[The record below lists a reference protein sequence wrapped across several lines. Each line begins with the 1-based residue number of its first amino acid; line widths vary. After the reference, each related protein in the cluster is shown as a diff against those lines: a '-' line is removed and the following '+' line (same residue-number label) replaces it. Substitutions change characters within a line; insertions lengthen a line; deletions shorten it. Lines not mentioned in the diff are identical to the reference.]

1 MENIKTQGISLPK
14 LGLGTFR
21 MQGDACRAA
30 VESALELGYR
40 HLDTAEMYGNEEAI
54 GAALAASKVARK
66 DLHVTTKVWNENL
79 APDAIRRAFDASLKK
94 LRLDHVDL
102 YLVHWPARN
111 MNLPAMF
118 ETLMKLKEEGRT
130 RAIGV
135 ANFNIALLKTV
146 VEEIKAPIACN
157 QVEYHVMLDQT
168 PLRNYLTAK
177 SIPLVAYCPLAQG
190 RVASDEALA
199 AIGRKHNAS
208 AAQVAL
214 KWLLDQDGVAAIPK
228 ASRAESQ
235 QANLD
240 ALKVQLDD
248 ADRKAIAALPKDKR
262 CVNPGLRRR
271 GIDGDSRLFRPPEL
285 KVFATHAAV
294 VQSILGRIQGRS
306 RKCVK
311 PLSFP
316 MLARDWQSPAVAG
329 SILPLRCRW
338 RPTPSSTPSSAP
350 ASPRTMSK
358 TAISAIA
365 RMARRISAV
374 RPRCWPACRSRPPA
388 FPSTASARRACRP
401 SRWPP
406 TRSARTAPIASS
418 PAASKASRSPAAA
431 RPRN

>member
-1 MENIKTQGISLPK
+1 MEHLQTQNLQAGGISLPR

-21 MQGDACRAA
+21 MQGDTCRTA
-30 VESALELGYR
+30 VESALGLGYR
-40 HLDTAEMYGNEEAI
+40 HLDTAEMYGNEEPI
-54 GAALAASKVARK
+54 GAAIAASGVARK

-102 YLVHWPARN
+102 YLVHWPAPR

-118 ETLMKLKEEGRT
+118 EALMKLKEAGRT

-146 VEEIKAPIACN
+146 VEDIGAPIACN

-168 PLRNYLTAK
+168 RLRQFLNEK

-190 RVASDEALA
+190 RVASDPTLA
-199 AIGRKHNAS
+199 AIGRKHDAT

-248 ADRKAIAALPKDKR
+248 ADRKAIAALPNDRR
-262 CVNPGLRRR
+262 CVNPG
-271 GIDGDSRLFRPPEL
+271 
-285 KVFATHAAV
+285 FAPV
-294 VQSILGRIQGRS
+294 W
-306 RKCVK
+306 
-311 PLSFP
+311 
-316 MLARDWQSPAVAG
+316 D
-329 SILPLRCRW
+329 
-338 RPTPSSTPSSAP
+338 
-350 ASPRTMSK
+350 
-358 TAISAIA
+358 
-365 RMARRISAV
+365 
-374 RPRCWPACRSRPPA
+374 
-388 FPSTASARRACRP
+388 
-401 SRWPP
+401 
-406 TRSARTAPIASS
+406 
-418 PAASKASRSPAAA
+418 
-431 RPRN
+431 